1 MMASAAAPTPPRT
14 APLSEAPPVAPR
26 LGKPLLET
34 SHRGLLT
41 VGVMGAMVMQILD
54 TTIANVALPHMQTSL
69 GATVDTVTWVLTSYI
84 VATAIALP
92 ATGWLSDRIGSRNLF
107 LVAVGGF
114 VIASMLCGIAT
125 SLPEMV
131 LFRVLQGVA
140 AAFINPLSQTAM
152 LDINPPERA
161 AKAMSVWGMG
171 VMVGPIMGPVIGGF
185 LTENYNWRWVFY
197 VNVPVGILT
206 FAILWFLLPSRP
218 RAQRSFDAIGFAL
231 VGVAVAA
238 FQLMLDRGQT
248 EDWFDSWE
256 IVIEGLV
263 AAAAAWMAVVHLA
276 TAQKPLFDRALF
288 QNRNL
293 VMGMLFMVVIGI
305 STMAPMA
312 LLPPMLQQLF
322 GYPVVDTGMMMA
334 PRGVGVLFTM
344 WLGGQVMG
352 KIDTRIMI
360 MTGLVIFA
368 ASLRMM
374 ADFSL
379 GMDFWPV
386 VTSGFVQGLGMGL
399 VFMPLNALAFAT
411 LDNRYRTDG
420 ASILNLTRSI
430 GQSAGISM
438 VTVLLARNIQ
448 ISHAD
453 LAGHVTDGALPGA
466 SLATHAPMVGSVA
479 TAMVDGMVN
488 QQAAMIAYLDD
499 FYLMAWISIAVVPMV
514 LLLRKPKGKVEVVH
528 AE

>member
-1 MMASAAAPTPPRT
+1 MASAALPARGLPSAAAP
-14 APLSEAPPVAPR
+14 AE
-26 LGKPLLET
+26 GKPLLET
-34 SHRGLLT
+34 KNRGLLT

-69 GATVDTVTWVLTSYI
+69 AATTDTVTWVLTSYI

-92 ATGWLSDRIGSRNLF
+92 ATGWLSDRLGSRNLF
-107 LVAVGGF
+107 LIATGGF

-131 LFRVLQGVA
+131 LFRVVQGIT

-161 AKAMSVWGMG
+161 AKAMGVWGMG

-218 RAQRSFDAIGFAL
+218 KARRSFDFAGFAY

-256 IVIEGLV
+256 IIVEAMV

-276 TAQKPLFDRALF
+276 TARRPLFDRALF
-288 QNRNL
+288 GNRNL
-293 VMGMLFMVVIGI
+293 VMGMIFMVVVGI

-322 GYPVVDTGMMMA
+322 DYPVIDTGMMMA

-352 KIDTRIMI
+352 KVDTRILI
-360 MTGLVIFA
+360 VTGLILFA
-368 ASLRMM
+368 GSLRMM
-374 ADFSL
+374 AGFSL
-379 GMDFWPV
+379 EQDWWPV

-411 LDNRYRTDG
+411 LENQYRTEG
-420 ASILNLTRSI
+420 ASLLNLMRSI

-438 VTVLLARNIQ
+438 VTVLLARNTQ
-448 ISHAD
+448 VSHAD
-453 LAGHVTDGALPGA
+453 LGAHVTD
-466 SLATHAPMVGSVA
+466 ATMQGIGVAGGVPDLGA
-479 TAMVDGMVN
+479 TAMTYMDAMVN
-488 QQAAMIAYLDD
+488 RQAAMIAYLND
-499 FYLMAWISIAVVPMV
+499 FYLMAWISIAVVPLV
-514 LLLRKPKGKVEVVH
+514 FLLRKPAGKVEVVH
-528 AE
+528 SE

>member
-1 MMASAAAPTPPRT
+1 MATAAGSVRAAPVEGR
-14 APLSEAPPVAPR
+14 
-26 LGKPLLET
+26 PLLPVRN
-34 SHRGLLT
+34 RGLLT

-107 LVAVGGF
+107 LVSVGGF

-131 LFRVLQGVA
+131 AFRVLQGIC

-185 LTENYNWRWVFY
+185 LTENYDWRWVFY
-197 VNVPVGILT
+197 VNVPVGVLT
-206 FAILWFLLPSRP
+206 FAILWFLLPSREKA
-218 RAQRSFDAIGFAL
+218 RRSFDYAGFVY

-238 FQLMLDRGQT
+238 FQLMLDRGQS
-248 EDWFDSWE
+248 EDWFESWE
-256 IVIEGLV
+256 IVAEGLV
-263 AAAAAWMAVVHLA
+263 AAAAAWMAVVHLT
-276 TAQKPLFDRALF
+276 TAPRPLFDRALF
-288 QNRNL
+288 HNRNL
-293 VMGMLFMVVIGI
+293 VMGMIFMVVVGI

-322 GYPVVDTGMMMA
+322 GYPVIDTGMMMA

-344 WLGGQVMG
+344 WLAGQMMG
-352 KIDTRIMI
+352 KVDTRIVI

-368 ASLRMM
+368 WSLRMM
-374 ADFSL
+374 ANYSL
-379 GMDFWPV
+379 EMDYWPV
-386 VTSGFVQGLGMGL
+386 VSAGFIQGLGMGL

-411 LDNRYRTDG
+411 LDGKYRTDG
-420 ASILNLTRSI
+420 ASILNLMRSI

-448 ISHAD
+448 TSHAD
-453 LAGHVTDGALPGA
+453 LAAHVTANTIPAVNLAQIDRFGSLSDAALGMA
-466 SLATHAPMVGSVA
+466 D
-479 TAMVDGMVN
+479 AMVN
-488 QQAAMIAYLDD
+488 RQAAMIAYIDD
-499 FYLMAWISIAVVPMV
+499 FYLMAWISIAVVPLV
-514 LLLRKPKGKVEVVH
+514 LLLRKPRGKVEVVH
-528 AE
+528 SE

>member
-1 MMASAAAPTPPRT
+1 M
-14 APLSEAPPVAPR
+14 
-26 LGKPLLET
+26 PLLHT
-34 SHRGLLT
+34 PNRALLT

-92 ATGWLSDRIGSRNLF
+92 ATGWLSDRLGSRNLF
-107 LVAVGGF
+107 LLAVGVF
-114 VIASMLCGIAT
+114 VLASMLCGVAT

-131 LFRVLQGVA
+131 LFRIVQGVA

-161 AKAMSVWGMG
+161 AKAMGVWGMG

-197 VNVPVGILT
+197 VNVPVGLAT

-218 RAQRSFDAIGFAL
+218 TARRSFDFAGFAY
-231 VGVAVAA
+231 VGIAVAA

-256 IVIEGLV
+256 IIVEALV
-263 AAAAAWMAVVHLA
+263 ALAAAWMALVHLA
-276 TAQKPLFDRALF
+276 TAQRPLFDRALF
-288 QNRNL
+288 HNRNL
-293 VMGMLFMVVIGI
+293 VMGMIFMVVVGI

-322 GYPVVDTGMMMA
+322 GYPVIDTGMMMA
-334 PRGVGVLFTM
+334 PRGIGVLFTM

-352 KIDTRIMI
+352 KLDTRILI
-360 MTGLVIFA
+360 MVGLVLFA
-368 ASLRMM
+368 WSLRLM
-374 ADFSL
+374 AQFSL
-379 GMDFWPV
+379 EMDYWPV
-386 VTSGFVQGLGMGL
+386 VTSGFIQGLGMGL
-399 VFMPLNALAFAT
+399 IFMPLNALAFAT

-420 ASILNLTRSI
+420 ASILNLMRSI

-448 ISHAD
+448 VSHAD
-453 LAGHVTDGALPGA
+453 LAQHVTDQAVAGA
-466 SLATHAPMVGSVA
+466 SLAARYQPLGTTAVA
-479 TAMVDGMVN
+479 TVDGMVN
-488 QQAAMIAYLDD
+488 QQAAMIAYLND
-499 FYLMAWISIAVVPMV
+499 FYLMAWISIAVVPLV
-514 LLLRKPKGKVEVVH
+514 LLLRKPRGKVEVVH
-528 AE
+528 SE